1 MTTHFTEDAT
11 LAGGDGGLFQIA
23 FKGVQYL
30 PTDSATAA
38 GVLLFGL
45 RPRGI
50 QFSCAQDPELFMQ
63 KAIATGYT
71 LDWQANRH
79 KMPAD
84 REPVPPKILQMWVD
98 AAVALA
104 PDDATAAEARRLIIE
119 NLGPHNLTTLVAI
132 KAAKAGKVTDVPLD
146 DL

>member
-11 LAGGDGGLFQIA
+11 LTGGDGGLFQIE

-45 RPRGI
+45 RPRGVN
-50 QFSCAQDPELFMQ
+50 FSCSQNPELFMQ
-63 KAIATGYT
+63 KAIVAGYT
-71 LDWQANRH
+71 LDWQANPH
-79 KMPAD
+79 KSSTDWYPLPA
-84 REPVPPKILQMWVD
+84 ETLQMWVN

-119 NLGPHNLTTLVAI
+119 NLGPHAFKPGAQT
-132 KAAKAGKVTDVPLD
+132 
-146 DL
+146 